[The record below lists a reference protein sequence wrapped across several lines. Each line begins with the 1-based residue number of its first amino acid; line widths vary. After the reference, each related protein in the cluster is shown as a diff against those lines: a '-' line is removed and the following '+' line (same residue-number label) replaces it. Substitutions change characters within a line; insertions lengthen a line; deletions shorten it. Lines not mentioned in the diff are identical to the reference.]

1 MSIDQYAVCPCGSG
15 KKFKWCCQ
23 LIYPGIERAWE
34 QNSNGQQEMALRTID
49 QVVAEHSDN
58 PEAWG
63 QKAYLLVANG
73 KPDAAEEALARA
85 FALNPNYPFGIR
97 LQAGMRHAEGEF
109 MGALLLAR
117 KAAELYDPA
126 VHETLVEL
134 FLMIF
139 DCEMRC
145 NRPVAGRAAL
155 ERVINLVPGEQDF
168 RDNFEQIF
176 GEASRFPPAAC
187 EAYRFRAPS
196 DTTAGARRKAWDA
209 ALAGV
214 STRFGAM
221 AQAFDRLTQE
231 DATDANAW
239 HNLGLVRAWLG
250 DNKGALTAFDQFIDR
265 TDDEAAAVEAATLCE
280 VLRFGY
286 GMDNACDYQE
296 FTATTRLN
304 DPQPIE
310 RLLEEWHSQRRLIV
324 TPTEQEGVF
333 MALVLELNATGIV
346 VVGRPAADA
355 GRLAGYIVIVQNIL
369 RLMGSVPETFDR
381 LRDEVRQK
389 LAMGLDQLKPMRS
402 PPQFHEILAEA
413 LTFPVNATSEQESL
427 VGVVENAGR
436 FYEETW
442 IHRPRISLQR
452 VSPVDAVGQ
461 PRLRRRLLGVI
472 ALLEQCAAK
481 GVLSRYDFNRLR
493 HKLGLDS
500 TGAGTAA
507 LAAPTTVAS
516 PDISAM
522 NAPELAAVDVETLSV
537 EQLEKAYQ
545 AAYRLD
551 AQDLAGKFAST
562 LIARPT
568 QPGRTDLY
576 LWVSFLIQKA
586 MREGEFVPAID
597 YVNEGT
603 RIDCEH
609 NEGKRRDDYEMCR
622 AQVHTKQGDA
632 DAAGDVY
639 HRLIE
644 RTPRNFKVRGKAAE
658 AMLALKQPAKALEF
672 AEQGAAAAKLAK
684 DRDSE
689 QYLMELATAARKQ
702 MG

>member
-1 MSIDQYAVCPCGSG
+1 MSIDQYAACPCGSG

-23 LIYPGIERAWE
+23 AIYPGIERAWDQE
-34 QNSNGQQEMALRTID
+34 RNGQHEMAMRTID
-49 QVVAEHSDN
+49 QVVAEHGNN

-63 QKAYLLVANG
+63 QKAHLLAVNG
-73 KPDAAEEALARA
+73 QTDLAEEALARA
-85 FALNPNYPFGIR
+85 FALNPNYPFGLR

-117 KAAELYDPA
+117 KAAELYDPEA
-126 VHETLVEL
+126 HDTLVEL

-155 ERVINLVPGEQDF
+155 ERVIHLMPAEQEF

-176 GEASRFPPAAC
+176 GDASRFPAAAC
-187 EAYRFRAPS
+187 KGYTFRFPEAA
-196 DTTAGARRKAWDA
+196 TAGDRRKAWDA
-209 ALAGV
+209 ALGGV

-221 AQAFDRLTQE
+221 AQAFDKLTQE
-231 DATDANAW
+231 DPADANAW
-239 HNLGLVRAWLG
+239 HNLGLSRAWLG
-250 DNKGALTAFDQFIDR
+250 DNKGALAALDQFIDR
-265 TDDEAAAVEAATLCE
+265 TDDTAAAVEVATLCE

-286 GMDNACDYQE
+286 GMDDTCDYQE
-296 FTATTRLN
+296 FTATARITDTQPVGNMLN
-304 DPQPIE
+304 
-310 RLLEEWHSQRRLIV
+310 EWHSQRRLIV

-333 MALVLELNATGIV
+333 MGLVIELTPTGIV
-346 VVGRPAADA
+346 TVGRPATES
-355 GRLAGYIVIVQNIL
+355 GRLAGYVVIVQNVL

-389 LAMGLDQLKPMRS
+389 LALGLDQLKPHRTA
-402 PPQFHEILAEA
+402 PQFHEILSEA
-413 LTFPVNATSEQESL
+413 LSFPVAASSEE
-427 VGVVENAGR
+427 ENLQSVLDHAAR

-442 IHRPRISLQR
+442 IHRPRKSLKR
-452 VSPVDAVGQ
+452 IAPVDAASH
-461 PRLRRRLLGVI
+461 PRLRLRLLGVI
-472 ALLEQCAAK
+472 AMLEQCAVN
-481 GVLSRYDFNRLR
+481 GILFRYDFNRLR

-500 TGAGTAA
+500 TSAAAPA
-507 LAAPTTVAS
+507 LAASAS
-516 PDISAM
+516 GAGSDISAM
-522 NAPELAAVDVETLSV
+522 DAPELAALQFETLPD

-551 AQDLAGKFAST
+551 AQELAGKFAAA
-562 LIARPT
+562 LIARPP

-576 LWVSFLIQKA
+576 PWVSFLIQKA

-597 YVNEGT
+597 HVNEGT
-603 RIDCEH
+603 RLDCER
-609 NEGKRRDDYEMCR
+609 NEGKRRDDYEMWR
-622 AQVHTKQGDA
+622 AQVHTKQGDFE
-632 DAAGDVY
+632 AARDVY

-644 RTPRNFKVRGKAAE
+644 RTPRNFKFRGKAAE

-672 AEQGAAAAKLAK
+672 AEQGAAAAKVAK

-689 QYLMELATAARKQ
+689 QYLLELAAAARKQ
-702 MG
+702 V